1 MNHEPDWERRLAD
14 ALKSVARRPDVKSF
28 VEQTPWLYQLLRRAA
43 RQYVAGEE
51 RRDGLDAAGKL
62 ADMGY
67 RTSLEYIGEN
77 TIDRAVCQ
85 AAAEELKT
93 IIRELNGAGDR
104 VCFDLSHIGLSVDT
118 DLAYRLLTELAEEAL
133 RVEAELLISMEE
145 SAKTDRILDVY
156 RQAASRY
163 PNIGITLQA
172 HLHRTRQDLA
182 DLSHSPRRIRIVKGA
197 FREPEGQALPRSAAL
212 NDRYLE
218 LVHDA
223 IRQGHHVSIATH
235 DEQIINEAIRRGWLD
250 AGNAEFD
257 MLYGFRPGLAAK
269 LRAAGFPVRI
279 YITYGQEWFLYLCH
293 RIAEYPPHLYR
304 AVADMAGGEAAD
316 PCLAYELQTQ

>member
-1 MNHEPDWERRLAD
+1 MPL
-14 ALKSVARRPDVKSF
+14 S
-28 VEQTPWLYQLLRRAA
+28 
-43 RQYVAGEE
+43 
-51 RRDGLDAAGKL
+51 KL

-269 LRAAGFPVRI
+269 LRAAKLPRAHLHHLWTRVVFVPLSPDRRI
-279 YITYGQEWFLYLCH
+279 S
-293 RIAEYPPHLYR
+293 
-304 AVADMAGGEAAD
+304 AAFIPGRRGHGKRGSGRPL
-316 PCLAYELQTQ
+316 PCLRASNPMTDTGTCAA